1 MKFFTLKQLLQS
13 WSVQIWG
20 SVPILATIDYNTTWL
35 DSLVPAQYKP
45 LVYGALATLGL
56 VARAVKQPKIK

>member
-20 SVPILATIDYNTTWL
+20 LVPILATIDYNTTWL
-35 DSLVPAQYKP
+35 DSLVPEQYKP
-45 LVYGALATLGL
+45 LVYGLLATLD
-56 VARAVKQPKIK
+56 